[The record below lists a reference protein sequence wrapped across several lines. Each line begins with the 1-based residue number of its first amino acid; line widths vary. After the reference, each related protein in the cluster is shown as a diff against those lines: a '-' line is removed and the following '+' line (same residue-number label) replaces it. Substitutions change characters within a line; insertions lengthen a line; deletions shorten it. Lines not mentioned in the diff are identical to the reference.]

1 MPFDLDAVREKFPSL
16 HRIDDG
22 QPRIYFD
29 NPAGTQVPQ
38 SVADRMTECLIEAS
52 ANLGGTFRTS
62 KLAEDIVQDA
72 HDAMADFLN
81 APSSDE
87 IIYGQNMTTITLH
100 LARSI
105 GRALEPGDEIILS
118 RMDHDANVHPWVL
131 MARDHDLVVRWLP
144 FDTETF
150 EFDLAVLDEVLNEK
164 TKLVC
169 VGGASNLTG
178 TINDVKTICQKARA
192 AGAWT
197 YIDAV
202 QSAPHVATDVQDLGC
217 DFLVCSAYKFFG
229 PHQGILWGR
238 REILESLEPYK
249 VRPAPEEIPWCF
261 APGTASHEGMA
272 GTAAAVDYFAWIG
285 ETMAE
290 DHHDAW
296 SGFDGRRK
304 YAHAALDCMFDYER
318 LLSEQLIEGL
328 QSIPGVK
335 VQGITAPEAMDRR
348 VPTVAFTHAETPPAV
363 IAEALAAR
371 NIFVWSGHNYAIET
385 ASSLGILDH
394 GGAVRVGP
402 VHYNSSQEIVSLLNA
417 LEDILRQQQI
427 A

>member
-16 HRIDDG
+16 HRTDDG

-38 SVADRMTECLIEAS
+38 SVADRMAECLIEAN
-52 ANLGGTFRTS
+52 ANLGGKFRTS
-62 KLAEDIVQDA
+62 KLAEEIVQDA

-87 IIYGQNMTTITLH
+87 IIFGQNMTTITLH

-105 GRALEPGDEIILS
+105 GRVFEPGDEIILS

-150 EFDLAVLDEVLNEK
+150 EFDLAVLDELLNEK

-178 TINDVKTICQKARA
+178 TINDVKTICQKARD

-202 QSAPHVATDVQDLGC
+202 QSAPHVATDVQHLGC

-229 PHQGILWGR
+229 PHQGMLWGR

-272 GTAAAVDYFAWIG
+272 GTAAAIDYFAWIG

-290 DHHDAW
+290 DHRDTW
-296 SGFDGRRK
+296 SHFDGRRK
-304 YAHAALDCMFDYER
+304 HVHAALDCLFDYEA

-328 QSIPGVK
+328 QSIPGVT
-335 VQGITAPEAMDRR
+335 VQGITAPEALGRR
-348 VPTVAFTHAETPPAV
+348 VPTVAFTHAETAPSDIAV
-363 IAEALAAR
+363 
-371 NIFVWSGHNYAIET
+371 ST
-385 ASSLGILDH
+385 A
-394 GGAVRVGP
+394 
-402 VHYNSSQEIVSLLNA
+402 
-417 LEDILRQQQI
+417 
-427 A
+427 